1 MKVWVRMQ
9 FHWPILYTLI
19 RSCALLY
26 DLGHFYVIFVHSHTI
41 PNAHI
46 RSQAKHLY
54 LFLTHNNFTNP
65 KHLKIYQPFLN
76 YHKNMWSLSVHP
88 NHYKKNYFFFIQY
101 KKRKMPSLS
110 TKERK
115 AKLRVAIKEFND
127 ELLNL
132 VTIQDKLEK
141 NYPINEQQ
149 VAEIDELYMMKYGS
163 LMSQL
168 KI

>member
-1 MKVWVRMQ
+1 
-9 FHWPILYTLI
+9 
-19 RSCALLY
+19 
-26 DLGHFYVIFVHSHTI
+26 
-41 PNAHI
+41 
-46 RSQAKHLY
+46 
-54 LFLTHNNFTNP
+54 
-65 KHLKIYQPFLN
+65 
-76 YHKNMWSLSVHP
+76 
-88 NHYKKNYFFFIQY
+88 
-101 KKRKMPSLS
+101 MPSLS

-141 NYPINEQQ
+141 IYPINEQQ
-149 VAEIDELYMMKYGS
+149 VTEIDALYMMKYGS

>member
-1 MKVWVRMQ
+1 
-9 FHWPILYTLI
+9 
-19 RSCALLY
+19 
-26 DLGHFYVIFVHSHTI
+26 
-41 PNAHI
+41 
-46 RSQAKHLY
+46 
-54 LFLTHNNFTNP
+54 
-65 KHLKIYQPFLN
+65 
-76 YHKNMWSLSVHP
+76 
-88 NHYKKNYFFFIQY
+88 
-101 KKRKMPSLS
+101 MPSLS

-141 NYPINEQQ
+141 IYPINEQQ
-149 VAEIDELYMMKYGS
+149 VAEIDALYMMKYGS